1 LEFEMKK
8 FLMILTSASILASSG
23 AFAQGLTR
31 AEVHQELLVAEQNGS
46 QDVTNASYPDV
57 SPVYQDQVLH
67 HKQSNTNAYGGM
79 PTNSGASGA
88 RITISPT
95 SHDTCVGP
103 NSFCNI
109 YAGS

>member
-1 LEFEMKK
+1 MKK

-31 AEVHQELLVAEQNGS
+31 AEVQQQLVVAEQNGS

-67 HKQSNTNAYGGM
+67 HKQSSTNAYGGM
-79 PTNSGASGA
+79 TTNSGASGA
-88 RITISPT
+88 RMAISPAT
-95 SHDTCVGP
+95 NDTCVGP
-103 NSFCNI
+103 YSFCNI